1 MVTGRSH
8 SHHTGSFRLVA
19 TVFCVM
25 ALLCPDGR
33 SVHAQNV
40 SQPPHSTLV
49 FYGAPHLPQ
58 DLWPALFSTLQQD
71 LAVREGAFAEAALLD
86 PAPEMIRG
94 SELQSGNI
102 VHNVVVVHLIGRCDV
117 LPQAAWSP
125 SSKGPLGWVNDNHGQ
140 IAPFIDIDCSRI
152 AQVLN
157 VRALGMSRQDRRQA
171 FCQAISHVLI
181 HEWIHIAT
189 QSASHAPKGIESAQ
203 LTPDELI
210 AAPPQPFSRSSGG
223 R

>member
-1 MVTGRSH
+1 MVTGGSQ
-8 SHHTGSFRLVA
+8 SQYTGTFRLVA
-19 TVFCVM
+19 TLSCVV
-25 ALLCPDGR
+25 ALLCLNGR
-33 SVHAQNV
+33 SIHAQNV

-49 FYGAPHLPQ
+49 FYGDSHLQP
-58 DLWPALFSTLQQD
+58 DLWPSLFSALQQD
-71 LAVREGAFAEAALLD
+71 LVVREGVYAAAGILD

-94 SELQSGNI
+94 TELQAGNI
-102 VHNVVVVHLIGRCDV
+102 VHNVVIVHLIGRCDV
-117 LPQAAWSP
+117 LPQAAWAP
-125 SSKGPLGWVNDNHGQ
+125 SGKGPLGWVSDNHGQ
-140 IAPFIDIDCSRI
+140 IAPFIDINCSRI

-157 VRALGMSRQDRRQA
+157 ARSLGMSQQDRRQA

-189 QSASHAPKGIESAQ
+189 QSSSHAPKGIESAQ